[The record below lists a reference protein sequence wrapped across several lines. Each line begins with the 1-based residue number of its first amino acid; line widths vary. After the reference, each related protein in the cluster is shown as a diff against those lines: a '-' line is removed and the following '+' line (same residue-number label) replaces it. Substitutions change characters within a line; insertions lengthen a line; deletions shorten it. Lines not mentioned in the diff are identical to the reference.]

1 MRSLSLIV
9 TNHLSVTIS
18 YFVNRSPRLR
28 HRLPRRQGAP
38 ATSTKW
44 LIYCVTDS
52 SSAVSFFLV
61 FQNIVESI
69 QAFPSHL
76 SARLFAYQCSS
87 STPMPAPPCSF
98 RVRRPR
104 TNIARIFRAIVS
116 VPQPSVPMV
125 DSLRVVPVLSGC
137 GQCTSTILAYE
148 NKVLNFIT

>member
-1 MRSLSLIV
+1 LRSLSLIV

-87 STPMPAPPCSF
+87 SMLPS
-98 RVRRPR
+98 PR
-104 TNIARIFRAIVS
+104 TNISCIFRANVS
-116 VPQPSVPMV
+116 VPQPSILITPYLCTHSPTIKPHGGLATSSTCTLWVRPMYLH
-125 DSLRVVPVLSGC
+125 DTSL
-137 GQCTSTILAYE
+137 
-148 NKVLNFIT
+148 